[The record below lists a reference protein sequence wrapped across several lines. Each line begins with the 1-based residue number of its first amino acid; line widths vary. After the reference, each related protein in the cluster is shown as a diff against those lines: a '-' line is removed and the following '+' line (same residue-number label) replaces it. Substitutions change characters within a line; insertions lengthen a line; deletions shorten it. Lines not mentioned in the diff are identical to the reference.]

1 MSYSEII
8 GWQKAMDLVEEVYLF
23 TDSLP
28 NWERFGII
36 QQMQRA
42 AVAIPSN
49 VAEGYGRSTKA
60 DFARFVDIALGSTR
74 ELQTQLEI
82 CQRLR
87 MGETTKLVD
96 QGEEVA
102 KILYGLSRS
111 LRK

>member
-1 MSYSEII
+1 MSYREII
-8 GWQKAMDLVEEVYLF
+8 GWQKGMDLVVETYRF
-23 TDSLP
+23 TSTIP
-28 NWERFGII
+28 TAERFGIV

-42 AVAIPSN
+42 SVSIPSN

-74 ELQTQLEI
+74 ELQTQLEL
-82 CQRLR
+82 CQRLGF
-87 MGETTKLVD
+87 GETTKLVE

-102 KILYGLSRS
+102 KILYGLIRS